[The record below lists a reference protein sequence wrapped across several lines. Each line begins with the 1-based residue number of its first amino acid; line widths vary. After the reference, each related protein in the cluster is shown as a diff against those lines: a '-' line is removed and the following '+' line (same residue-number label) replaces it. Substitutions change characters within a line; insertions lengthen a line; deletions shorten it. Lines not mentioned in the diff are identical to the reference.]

1 MRKGKALF
9 LLPLLLGSCS
19 RTKEKIP
26 VLLLEEGS
34 SYSYLLKK
42 EELAGLKEKKASFP
56 LFVFHSS
63 CETACSEI
71 SYLYRSLLKK
81 TAFLLPRI
89 GEEDFS
95 SVKDNPSPEKD
106 TIFFYSYGVLSSSLP
121 VDASWSEED
130 LEKKLSSYL
139 TPSYQFL
146 NTLSYGKGEEEY
158 NTFEIT
164 YSNPSL
170 PTPEKLEEED
180 SSLLILNKESLS
192 YESVFKDRKEDT
204 RYLYLLSKG
213 DKEATEI
220 TGASFSIDTD
230 SYILLKGKDGK
241 YVKE

>member
-1 MRKGKALF
+1 VRKGMALF

-19 RTKEKIP
+19 KTKGKIP

-42 EELAGLKEKKASFP
+42 EELADLKEKKASFP

-71 SYLYRSLLKK
+71 SYLYNSLLKK

-95 SVKDNPSPEKD
+95 SIKDNPSPDKD
-106 TIFFYSYGVLSSSLP
+106 TIFFYSNGVLSSSLP
-121 VDASWSEED
+121 VYASWSEED

-139 TPSYQFL
+139 APSYQFL
-146 NTLSYGKGEEEY
+146 NTLSYGKEEEEY

-164 YSNPSL
+164 YSHPSL
-170 PTPEKLEEED
+170 PTPEKLEEEA

-192 YESVFKDRKEDT
+192 YESCLQGQEGRYPLPLPSFQGRQGSHRKSPALPFQLGQ
-204 RYLYLLSKG
+204 RFLYPPKR
-213 DKEATEI
+213 KRQENT
-220 TGASFSIDTD
+220 
-230 SYILLKGKDGK
+230 
-241 YVKE
+241 

>member
-1 MRKGKALF
+1 MKKGNVLF
-9 LLPLLLGSCS
+9 LLPLLLSSCS
-19 RTKEKIP
+19 KTSKKIP
-26 VLLLEEGS
+26 VLLLEKGT

-42 EELAGLKEKKASFP
+42 EELSGLKEKKASFP

-95 SVKDNPSPEKD
+95 SVKDNPSPDKD

-130 LEKKLSSYL
+130 LENKLSSYL

-146 NTLSYGKGEEEY
+146 NTLSYGKEEEEY

-204 RYLYLLSKG
+204 RYLYLLSKD

-230 SYILLKGKDGK
+230 SYILLKGKDRK